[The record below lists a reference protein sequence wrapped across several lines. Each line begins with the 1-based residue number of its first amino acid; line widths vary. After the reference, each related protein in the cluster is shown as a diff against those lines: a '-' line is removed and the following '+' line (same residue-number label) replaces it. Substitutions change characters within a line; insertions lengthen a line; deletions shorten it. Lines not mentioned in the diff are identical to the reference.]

1 MIAIATINAFN
12 RINAITRQ
20 VSGEWVG
27 EFVTKQLA
35 GQAA

>member
-1 MIAIATINAFN
+1 VIVIAAINAWN

-20 VSGEWVG
+20 VSGHWVG
-27 EFVTKQLA
+27 DFVSGQLA